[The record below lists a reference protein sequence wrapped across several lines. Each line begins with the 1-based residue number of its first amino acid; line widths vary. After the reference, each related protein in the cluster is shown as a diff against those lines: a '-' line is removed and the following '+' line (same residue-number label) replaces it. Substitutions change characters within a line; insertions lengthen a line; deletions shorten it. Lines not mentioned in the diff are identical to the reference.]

1 MTRMTKFN
9 MDLCSFVVVLGFA
22 AGLKWAYF
30 PDAVAGDVPPD
41 PKLVV
46 PCEIVSWH
54 DGDTGTVRIV
64 ADLRVRLSDCWAP
77 ELTGRR
83 LTEAEKKLPLEQQRA
98 ITERI
103 AAEKQRG
110 LDSLNS
116 IQRMAPVGTKGQL
129 EISLLGVERS
139 DDLFTLG
146 RVLGRVWVNGQDLS
160 AQQVAAGKARS
171 AK

>member
-1 MTRMTKFN
+1 MTRLMKFN
-9 MDLCSFVVVLGFA
+9 LDLCSFVLVLCVA
-22 AGLKWAYF
+22 RLLQWAYF
-30 PDAVAGDVPPD
+30 PHAEAGDVPPD

-83 LTEAEKKLPLEQQRA
+83 LTEAERKLPGEKQRE
-98 ITERI
+98 ILERI

-110 LDSLNS
+110 IDSLNS
-116 IQRMAPVGTKGQL
+116 IQRMAPPGTKGQL
-129 EISLLGVERS
+129 EISLAGVERS

-160 AQQVAAGKARS
+160 ARQVAAGQAKS